1 MIRWVGLLRDLTK
14 FHVSL
19 LAALSAGAGF
29 ILAREGSAEGVAG
42 TALGVLLLSCGSC
55 ALNQYQ
61 ERETDGRMERTRGRP
76 LPAGRMAPSLAFL
89 AASALILLGSSV
101 LFLAAGRTVCA
112 LGLFAAAWYNGLYL
126 YLKRRTTWAVLPGAL
141 LGAIPPAMGWMAGGG
156 RLGDPRLMAVCLFL
170 FLWQVPHFWLLL
182 LERSG
187 DYERAG
193 LPSLTQRLTAEQL
206 KRVTFSWILCTAASS
221 LLIPLFLV
229 VNFPLT
235 LLLLLGATLWL
246 LWRAA
251 GFFRS
256 SRSGREMRYAFL
268 RLNLYVWGVLLL
280 LSLDRCL
287 HFNLPAGGLIGRIFF
302 MGLGSV

>member
-1 MIRWVGLLRDLTK
+1 MFRWAGILRDLTK
-14 FHVSL
+14 FHISL

-29 ILAREGSAEGVAG
+29 ILAREGGAEEVAG

-76 LPAGRMAPSLAFL
+76 LPAGKMAPSLAFL

-101 LFLAAGRTVCA
+101 LFLAAGGMVCA
-112 LGLFAAAWYNGLYL
+112 LGLFTAGWYNGLYL

-141 LGAIPPAMGWMAGGG
+141 IGAIPPAMGWMAGGG
-156 RLGDPRLMAVCLFL
+156 RLGDPRLMVVCLFL

-193 LPSLTQRLTAEQL
+193 LPSLTQRLTVDQL
-206 KRVTFSWILCTAASS
+206 KRITFIWILCTAASC
-221 LLIPLFLV
+221 LWIPLFLAL
-229 VNFPLT
+229 NFPLT

-287 HFNLPAGGLIGRIFF
+287 HFNFPSGGLIGRIFF